1 MQYKSR
7 GNRKGASAFLLF
19 AEGSRKEAKTQSK
32 NRMLSDEHIGTMI
45 QVPVFEP
52 EQDPVAELINARTRR
67 RKDAMRR
74 PESLFHFSAFVLGVF
89 A

>member
-32 NRMLSDEHIGTMI
+32 NRMMSDEDIGAMI
-45 QVPVFEP
+45 
-52 EQDPVAELINARTRR
+52 
-67 RKDAMRR
+67 
-74 PESLFHFSAFVLGVF
+74 
-89 A
+89 